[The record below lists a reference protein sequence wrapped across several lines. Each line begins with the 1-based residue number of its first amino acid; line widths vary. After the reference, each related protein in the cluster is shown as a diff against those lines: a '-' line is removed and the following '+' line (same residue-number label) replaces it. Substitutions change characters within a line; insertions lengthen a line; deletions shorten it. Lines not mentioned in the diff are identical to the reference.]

1 MKIRIFVTCAMILLM
16 VFFID
21 LGGVGAQTKTI
32 LDLQRFQSVSTGSGM
47 DKKGNALQVK
57 LTNLNTHVNVW
68 YLAQLEDAT
77 GQTTTYHLENP
88 YPKTQ
93 RVELQSN
100 FSSGFVLGPDG
111 FRCHLWGAIQEASAS
126 RNVYVPLCEGRL
138 FLRNPT
144 KGHKTSKEWATDF
157 LRLYVPGGETITSFV
172 RGTVYKDAFLNTS
185 ELVDAKMV
193 GYQRLRPADAPARPL
208 IDPQYDN
215 QYLIPKELGIDV
227 KYEVENRMLAGRWY
241 PVVNTPGVFVSAVE
255 PKLVAQ
261 DVVVAQKGRVRPLDD
276 VEAGALCYMV
286 AFDLAQFELR
296 FAMGTEHPQ
305 VNWSDRMLPEM
316 KDPALPGPDGIGTV
330 APLVNTGM
338 VNPEWGDL
346 VVAAFTGGFKRY
358 HGAFLRGDL
367 AHKNYGS
374 HYGFIENGVMMS
386 RLQPGLA
393 TVVIYNDGTVDL
405 KTWSES
411 DTTSLAHI
419 RFARQNGVPI
429 IEFDSVLRTSR
440 PGPFVMASGLGNW
453 SGSASGSYRTLRA
466 GVGLHESDGHRFLI
480 YGYFSTATPSAM
492 ARVFQAYGC
501 RYAMLTDMNALEHT
515 YLSVYPKADDDR
527 FVVQHL
533 IKGMS
538 VLDKVNQG
546 QVVPRFV
553 GYADNRDFFYLLRS
567 TPQ

>member
-1 MKIRIFVTCAMILLM
+1 
-16 VFFID
+16 
-21 LGGVGAQTKTI
+21 
-32 LDLQRFQSVSTGSGM
+32 
-47 DKKGNALQVK
+47 
-57 LTNLNTHVNVW
+57 
-68 YLAQLEDAT
+68 
-77 GQTTTYHLENP
+77 
-88 YPKTQ
+88 
-93 RVELQSN
+93 
-100 FSSGFVLGPDG
+100 
-111 FRCHLWGAIQEASAS
+111 
-126 RNVYVPLCEGRL
+126 
-138 FLRNPT
+138 
-144 KGHKTSKEWATDF
+144 
-157 LRLYVPGGETITSFV
+157 
-172 RGTVYKDAFLNTS
+172 
-185 ELVDAKMV
+185 
-193 GYQRLRPADAPARPL
+193 
-208 IDPQYDN
+208 
-215 QYLIPKELGIDV
+215 
-227 KYEVENRMLAGRWY
+227 
-241 PVVNTPGVFVSAVE
+241 
-255 PKLVAQ
+255 
-261 DVVVAQKGRVRPLDD
+261 
-276 VEAGALCYMV
+276 
-286 AFDLAQFELR
+286 LAQFDLR

-316 KDPALPGPDGIGTV
+316 KDSALPGPDGIGTV

-367 AHKNYGS
+367 ATKNYGS
-374 HYGFIENGVMMS
+374 HYGFIENGVIMS

-405 KTWSES
+405 KTWSATDS
-411 DTTSLAHI
+411 TSLSHI

-429 IEFDSVLRTSR
+429 IEYDAVLRTSR
-440 PGPFVMASGLGNW
+440 PGPFVMASGSGNW
-453 SGSASGSYRTLRA
+453 SGSASGSYRTLRG
-466 GVGLHESDGHRFLI
+466 GVGLHESDGRRFLI

-515 YLSVYPKADDDR
+515 YLSVYPKSEDGT

>member
-1 MKIRIFVTCAMILLM
+1 MMLWMVIRRLVLLL
-16 VFFID
+16 IG
-21 LGGVGAQTKTI
+21 LGVWANEGVAQTKTVV
-32 LDLQRFQSVSTGSGM
+32 DLQPFRFVSTGTGI
-47 DKKGNALQVK
+47 DKKGNAFQVT

-68 YLAQLEDAT
+68 YLASLEDAT

-93 RVELQSN
+93 SVELQIPTT
-100 FSSGFVLGPDG
+100 SGVVLGPDK
-111 FRCHLWGAIQEASAS
+111 FRCNLWGALQEARAS
-126 RNVYVPLCEGRL
+126 RNVYVSLCEGRL
-138 FLRNPT
+138 YLRNPT

-185 ELVDAKMV
+185 ELVEAKEFSKKR
-193 GYQRLRPADAPARPL
+193 GRPDNAPARPL
-208 IDPQYDN
+208 IDAQYEN
-215 QYLIPKELGIDV
+215 QYLIPKELGIEV
-227 KYEVENRMLAGRWY
+227 KYEVDNRMLAGRWY
-241 PVVNTPGVFVSAVE
+241 PVVNTPGVFLSAVE
-255 PKLVAQ
+255 PKLISN
-261 DVVVAQKGRVRPLDD
+261 DVVMAQKGRVKPLDE
-276 VEAGALCYMV
+276 VEAGALCYLV
-286 AFDLAQFELR
+286 AFDLSQFDLR

-316 KDPALPGPDGIGTV
+316 KDTALPGPDGIATV

-367 AHKNYGS
+367 ATKNHGS
-374 HYGFIENGVMMS
+374 HYGFMENGVIMS

-405 KTWSES
+405 KTWSEA
-411 DTTSLAHI
+411 DTTGLKHI

-429 IEFDSVLRTSR
+429 VEYDAVSRTSR
-440 PGPFVMASGLGNW
+440 PSPFVVASESGNW
-453 SGSASGSYRTLRA
+453 SGSASGSYRTLRG
-466 GVGLHESDGHRFLI
+466 GVGLHESDGRRFLI

-492 ARVFQAYGC
+492 ARVFQGYGC

-515 YLSVYPKADDDR
+515 YLSVYPNPEDGP

-546 QVVPRFV
+546 QVAPRFV

-567 TPQ
+567 SLQ